1 MLKSGTSHRSF
12 SITSKLIAQNKAIQ
26 IIQIKTAIDRN
37 FERFLPK
44 FLKKYL
50 WGSLVL
56 VKL

>member
-1 MLKSGTSHRSF
+1 MLKSGTSHRLF

-44 FLKKYL
+44 FLKNT
-50 WGSLVL
+50 GEEV
-56 VKL
+56 